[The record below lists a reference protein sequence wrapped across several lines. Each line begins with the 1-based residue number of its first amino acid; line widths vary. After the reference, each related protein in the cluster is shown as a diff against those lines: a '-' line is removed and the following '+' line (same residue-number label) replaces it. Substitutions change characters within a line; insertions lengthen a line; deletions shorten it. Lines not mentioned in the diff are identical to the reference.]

1 MDCRLPRLSPQHQAL
16 LMRIGLVL
24 LALVVETL
32 DRRSSPCDDLHAYV
46 CSGWMREHSF
56 TSTHDKQMELL
67 TWHARS
73 GLQRIASRRAN
84 VTTSS
89 ITSGNR

>member
-1 MDCRLPRLSPQHQAL
+1 MPTMLTCNFQ
-16 LMRIGLVL
+16 
-24 LALVVETL
+24 ETL

-56 TSTHDKQMELL
+56 TSTHDRQMELL

-73 GLQRIASRRAN
+73 GLQRIASQRAN
-84 VTTSS
+84 ATTSS
-89 ITSGNR
+89 VTSGNRLNVPGDQQPPDHR